1 MSAHMRRLIPVCCS
15 ALNTSLG
22 QFYAGIGC
30 AKICASRFTPAAQ
43 DHTVFGQ
50 CIQAGPATLTA
61 DERLTRNATR
71 LPTMVSA
78 ASEYSARVVEPV

>member
-1 MSAHMRRLIPVCCS
+1 MLQRFEYKPLSGLYGYGVRK
-15 ALNTSLG
+15 SLRTRG
-22 QFYAGIGC
+22 DVGRA
-30 AKICASRFTPAAQ
+30 TPGAQ
-43 DHTVFGQ
+43 DHAVFGHGG
-50 CIQAGPATLTA
+50 QAVPAALTA